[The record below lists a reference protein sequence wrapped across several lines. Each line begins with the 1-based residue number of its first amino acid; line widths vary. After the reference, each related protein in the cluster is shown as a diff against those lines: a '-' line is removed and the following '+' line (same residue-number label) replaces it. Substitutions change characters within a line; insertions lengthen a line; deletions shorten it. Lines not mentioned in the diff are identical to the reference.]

1 MNKIIFKTA
10 LVTLGALV
18 AAAVAVFSLWI
29 LISPQTMAS
38 YCEKTGNYSF
48 AVTCADLRYKYT
60 KDVKDLARCAQ
71 DGIASGKDALIVKY
85 CEMLIGHEGF
95 DDLCKS
101 VDESIP
107 STEYGKYATDYKAYV
122 CGNLA
127 AAQYR
132 GGNLDKALKT
142 AESGKSFVKLVIEI
156 IENGTAEEA
165 DKALASLGDT
175 DENLKKLLEEFKNQ
189 GK

>member
-10 LVTLGALV
+10 LVTLGTLV
-18 AAAVAVFSLWI
+18 AAAVAIFSLWI
-29 LISPQTMAS
+29 LISPQTMATS
-38 YCEKTGNYSF
+38 CEKTGNYSF

-71 DGIASGKDALIVKY
+71 DSIVSGKDALILKY
-85 CEMLIGHEGF
+85 CGRLIEDDGF
-95 DDLCKS
+95 DTLCKA
-101 VDESIP
+101 VDESIM
-107 STEYGKYATDYKAYV
+107 STEFGKYAKDYKGYI

-132 GGNLDKALKT
+132 SGDLDKALKT
-142 AESGKSFVKLVIEI
+142 AESGKSFVKLVLAI
-156 IENGTAEEA
+156 IENGTADEA
-165 DKALASLGDT
+165 DKTLAALGDS
-175 DENLKKLLEEFKNQ
+175 DENLKKLLEEFKNE

>member
-85 CEMLIGHEGF
+85 CAVSELAFEV
-95 DDLCKS
+95 LA
-101 VDESIP
+101 VDFFYPRIDRKCGSFIE
-107 STEYGKYATDYKAYV
+107 TE
-122 CGNLA
+122 
-127 AAQYR
+127 
-132 GGNLDKALKT
+132 
-142 AESGKSFVKLVIEI
+142 
-156 IENGTAEEA
+156 
-165 DKALASLGDT
+165 
-175 DENLKKLLEEFKNQ
+175 
-189 GK
+189 